1 MAPYSTPHTHAV
13 ASCGTSLYS
22 RPAVAASAQQDSPLP
37 ELTVRETEVLA
48 LLAEGL
54 TAASIGFRLRI
65 STGTVRKHLEHIYQK
80 IGHGD
85 RLLAVTYAQRTGLLP
100 LATSAD
106 A

>member
-1 MAPYSTPHTHAV
+1 MAPYSTLHTHAV
-13 ASCGTSLYS
+13 ASSSTSMSS
-22 RPAVAASAQQDSPLP
+22 RPAGTASAHQDPPRP
-37 ELTVRETEVLA
+37 ELTAREAEVLA
-48 LLAEGL
+48 LLAQGL

-100 LATSAD
+100 FATSAD
-106 A
+106 V